1 MKIDVFSILKIY
13 IFFHLLSY
21 LISGSRPKES
31 KGTVIRLPL
40 NIKTTDITRDIG
52 QCWNAVTETKTPTT
66 IRCLITS
73 PPDAC
78 IGTYDLYVETKLKD
92 EDDEGQRFKYPGRII
107 YIFNPWCEGMYNR
120 KNKVNLACHIYFQ
133 IVKCHIYSLL

>member
-1 MKIDVFSILKIY
+1 MIIIPLF
-13 IFFHLLSY
+13 SY

-40 NIKTTDITRDIG
+40 NIKTTDVTRDIG
-52 QCWNAVTETKTPTT
+52 QCWNAVTEAKTPTT

-92 EDDEGQRFKYPGRII
+92 EQDDGQRFKYPGRII
-107 YIFNPWCEGMYNR
+107 YIFNPWCEGMWNR
-120 KNKVNLACHIYFQ
+120 IKKVNVACHIYFQ
-133 IVKCHIYSLL
+133 LVIFIITLIRVGPS